1 MEVGVVA
8 LPHGSRCGMWSVD
21 LILQS
26 PNLRTIVA
34 LCWIRREKDCG
45 IENSALWE
53 RNSATATGTDG
64 VSLMWSVAC

>member
-1 MEVGVVA
+1 M
-8 LPHGSRCGMWSVD
+8 LTLD

-34 LCWIRREKDCG
+34 LLRREKDCG

-53 RNSATATGTDG
+53 RNSATATGTGG
-64 VSLMWSVAC
+64 VSQLCQRPFGHVAAF